1 MRKAYLLMTLNNND
15 SNSLT
20 KKELCYF
27 VVKKYFIVSLLTLKN
42 DDDLWNMVD
51 TAEGEIIDDV
61 MTPTSN
67 LFDHYIINISIAYIH
82 HLMSSCLT
90 ITSSTYP

>member
-1 MRKAYLLMTLNNND
+1 MIFCGQKL
-15 SNSLT
+15 
-20 KKELCYF
+20 KIIFF
-27 VVKKYFIVSLLTLKN
+27 VFLLTFKN
-42 DDDLWNMVD
+42 DDDSWNMVD